1 MTSTDKRSIKKLS
14 ELNLEVQSVIRGH
27 FPENVWTVAEISE
40 IKINTTGHCYLELI
54 EKDQLTDKITAKARA
69 TIWSF
74 TFRMLKPFFETA
86 TGYELKQGIKILVS
100 VRVEFHEV
108 YGYSLN
114 ITDIDPTY
122 TLGDIERKRQ
132 EIIAR
137 LQKEGVFRMNKE
149 LPLSPVPQK
158 IAIISSETAAGYK
171 DFIDQLEHNP
181 FGYIFYHHLFPGI
194 MQGEQAE
201 SSIIQAFEK
210 IFSYADFFDSVVIIR
225 GGGSK
230 SDLATFDNY
239 NIAYYITQFPVPV
252 LTGIGHEQ
260 DETITDMVAHTRL
273 KTPTAVAEFLIS
285 RVNEFEQILIQSER
299 KLERLVVSQLS
310 FYNKNLDSVQQQVI
324 SIINIKMQSHS
335 DRLNHLIDKLR
346 SVSSG
351 LLDKLDL
358 KYQQYIRNFL
368 PAVKNR
374 LGMHAFEL
382 EQIIISL
389 DNKIEKVFE
398 LNHKHLDL
406 LFQRNT
412 DLDPEKIFKRGFS
425 ITMYQG
431 KPVKKSNHVQKGE
444 IIETRLHEGKLTSEV
459 TKTTG

>member
-1 MTSTDKRSIKKLS
+1 MTIADKTGIKKLS

-27 FPENVWTVAEISE
+27 FPENVWIIAEISE
-40 IKINTTGHCYLELI
+40 IKLNTTGHCYLELI
-54 EKDQLTDKITAKARA
+54 EKDQSSDKITAKARA

-74 TFRMLKPFFETA
+74 TFRMLKPYFESS
-86 TGYELKQGIKILVS
+86 TGYELKQGLKILIS
-100 VRVEFHEV
+100 VKVEFHEV

-137 LQKEGVFRMNKE
+137 LQKEGVFRMNRE
-149 LPLSPVPQK
+149 LTLSPVPQK

-171 DFIDQLEHNP
+171 DFIEQLDHNP
-181 FGYIFYHHLFPGI
+181 YGYIFYHHLFPGI

-201 SSIIQAFEK
+201 FSIIQAFEK
-210 IFSYADFFDSVVIIR
+210 IYSYADFFDAVVIIR

-273 KTPTAVAEFLIS
+273 KTPTAAAEFLIS
-285 RVNEFEQILIQSER
+285 RVNEFEQVLIQSER
-299 KLERLVVSQLS
+299 KLERLVVSLLS
-310 FYNKNLDSVQQQVI
+310 FYHKNLESIQQRII
-324 SIINIKMQSHS
+324 SIINIKLQSHS
-335 DRLNHLIDKLR
+335 DRLNHLFDKL
-346 SVSSG
+346 SYASSG
-351 LLDKLDL
+351 LLDKLYL
-358 KYQQYIRNFL
+358 RYQQYFRSFL

-374 LGMHAFEL
+374 LDMHTLEL
-382 EQIIISL
+382 QQIVSYL
-389 DNKIEKVFE
+389 DNKIQKVLE
-398 LNHKHLDL
+398 LNHKHLEL

-412 DLDPEKIFKRGFS
+412 DLDPERIFKRGFS
-425 ITMYQG
+425 ITMHQG
-431 KPVKKSNHVQKGE
+431 KPVRKSTQVQKGE
-444 IIETRLHEGKLTSEV
+444 IIVTRLHEGRLSSEV
-459 TKTTG
+459 TETSD

>member
-1 MTSTDKRSIKKLS
+1 MTTVDNRSIIKLS

-27 FPENVWTVAEISE
+27 FPENVWIIAEISE
-40 IKINTTGHCYLELI
+40 IKINTNGHCYLELI
-54 EKDQLTDKITAKARA
+54 EKDPSTDKITAKARA
-69 TIWSF
+69 TIWAF
-74 TFRMLKPFFETA
+74 AFRMLKPYFESA

-100 VRVEFHEV
+100 VKIEFHEV

-132 EIIAR
+132 EIISR
-137 LQKEGVFRMNKE
+137 LQKEGVFQMNKE
-149 LPLSPVPQK
+149 LALSPVPQK

-171 DFIDQLEHNP
+171 DFIDQLDHNP
-181 FGYIFYHHLFPGI
+181 YGYVFYHHLFPGI

-210 IFSYADFFDSVVIIR
+210 IFPNADFFDAVVIIR

-273 KTPTAVAEFLIS
+273 ITPTAVAKFLIS
-285 RVNEFEQILIQSER
+285 RVNEFEQILTRSKI
-299 KLERLVVSQLS
+299 KLERLVVSLLN
-310 FYNKNLDSVQQQVI
+310 FYNNDLHSTQQRII

-335 DRLNHLIDKLR
+335 DRLHHLFDKLG
-346 SVSSG
+346 SVTSG
-351 LLDKLDL
+351 SLDMLRL
-358 KYQQYIRNFL
+358 KYQQYIRIFL

-374 LGMHAFEL
+374 LYMHALEL
-382 EQIIISL
+382 EQIISSI
-389 DNKIEKVFE
+389 DHKIEKVFE
-398 LNHKHLDL
+398 LNHKHLDML
-406 LFQRNT
+406 YQRNT

-431 KPVKKSNHVQKGE
+431 KPVKKSNQVQKGE
-444 IIETRLHEGKLTSEV
+444 IIETRLHKGRLTSEV
-459 TKTTG
+459 TDISD